1 MRENSDIGLGGSF
14 IAGLPH
20 ETKDSLKSMCDW
32 LEDPDCPLHQKQLI
46 VLSIPRVEGRE
57 NKSKLMIDPD
67 KHGYTDLNPDNKNSI
82 EWHNGH
88 FDIYYAKEVYNNIWP
103 ILKKQSTYISHDAYR
118 LHNIGFDFEQVHKA
132 AMGDVIYSNIDK
144 LFNPFKDKF
153 VDRILSINTDT
164 SRLEP
169 ACP

>member
-1 MRENSDIGLGGSF
+1 MISHPHTLDLFNESGCTALRFGIETLNHESGKAIGKGMEPQKTKNGLVWMRGNSDIGLGGSF

-67 KHGYTDLNPDNKNSI
+67 KYGYKDLNPDNKNSI
-82 EWHNGH
+82 E
-88 FDIYYAKEVYNNIWP
+88 
-103 ILKKQSTYISHDAYR
+103 
-118 LHNIGFDFEQVHKA
+118 
-132 AMGDVIYSNIDK
+132 
-144 LFNPFKDKF
+144 
-153 VDRILSINTDT
+153 DRKSVV
-164 SRLEP
+164 
-169 ACP
+169 